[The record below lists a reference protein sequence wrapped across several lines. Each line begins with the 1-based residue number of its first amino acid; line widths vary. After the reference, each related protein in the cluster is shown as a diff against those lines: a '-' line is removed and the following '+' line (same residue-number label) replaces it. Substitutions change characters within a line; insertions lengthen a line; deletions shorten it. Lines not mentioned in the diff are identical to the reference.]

1 MLQINSYIIY
11 GSNGVCKIS
20 DIRKEKLCGTKQTY
34 YVLTPIDNAAATIFV
49 PVDNDA
55 LVAKMKQLLK
65 KDEVLDL
72 IHEIKDALL
81 PWISDNKER
90 GEYYTGLLS
99 RGDRKEILTM
109 IRTIYLKRLELTEQH
124 KKLWAVDENAL
135 KRAEKI
141 INDEFSLVLG
151 IRPDMVP
158 GFIHEKLADAS

>member
-11 GSNGVCKIS
+11 GANGVCKIN

-34 YVLTPIDNAAATIFV
+34 YVLSPIDNASSTIYV
-49 PVDNDA
+49 PVDNEA
-55 LVAKMKQLLK
+55 LVSKMKSVLK
-65 KDEVLDL
+65 REEIVSLIEDVKDRM
-72 IHEIKDALL
+72 L

-90 GEYYTGLLS
+90 GDYYTIVLS
-99 RGDRKEILTM
+99 RGDRREILAL
-109 IRTIYLKRLELTEQH
+109 IRTIYRKRLELTAQR

-151 IRPDMVP
+151 IAPENVP
-158 GFIHEKLADAS
+158 GFIRETLQNAG